1 MFIIYFVYFKK
12 KSDADLEFLPV
23 STPFLKKSWHA
34 HISPGLKSDKHATK
48 TIWLAISLMKSDKK
62 LMITHAQE
70 SDELNWWMVMMLMMQ
85 ESSSPRICLLAPTTS
100 LLPWTW
106 QKLISKILLFHLTVE
121 ATGTGRSVIITNLV
135 HLWMMI
141 RESFKF
147 GLKNFKEL
155 LHW

>member
-1 MFIIYFVYFKK
+1 MFIILFCLFQKEVRCWLGILTSFNTI
-12 KSDADLEFLPV
+12 S
-23 STPFLKKSWHA
+23 KKSWHA

-48 TIWLAISLMKSDKK
+48 TIWLAISLMKSEKK

-106 QKLISKILLFHLTVE
+106 HKLISKILLFHLTVE

-155 LHW
+155 LDW